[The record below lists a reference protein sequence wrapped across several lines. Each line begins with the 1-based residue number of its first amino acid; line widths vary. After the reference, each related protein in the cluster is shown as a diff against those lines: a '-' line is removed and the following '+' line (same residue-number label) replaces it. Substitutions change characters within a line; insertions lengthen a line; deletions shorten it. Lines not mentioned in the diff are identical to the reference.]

1 MIKLVNL
8 LKEVLTEISI
18 EQLKTQ
24 FVDSGKISQNSFD
37 EITNVTPKTA
47 YITWLAK
54 KVADKF
60 IKAEDIY
67 KYKKYFSIFDRRKKE
82 YPFADINQY
91 KTQNDLSQF
100 IGKSVEIADRESE
113 DPSQQKGVSKTDKY
127 KEFYIGSVDGFNVY
141 KLPQGRE
148 DLYGASCEL
157 GSGTE
162 WCTATGNTISLFS
175 NYISQGPLFIFIK
188 PGSNEKYQFHYESKS
203 FMNKNDETV
212 ETNKE
217 VYNLFKFIEDKEPQ
231 YKSFVAKFTNE
242 PETLTPEDL
251 NVKGDLAFS
260 SPRIASLPDNLNV
273 SGDIELLNTSIT
285 SLPDNLNIDGNL
297 WLTSMMITTIPSS
310 LKVGGYIR
318 IENTEITSLPDN
330 FKTNGDLSLHYALI
344 TSLPNNLDIG
354 LDLSIYD
361 TPLTTIPKNLKVNG
375 NLTLVN
381 TPISKKYTK
390 EQLKQMLPGVKG
402 DIKFS

>member
-1 MIKLVNL
+1 MIKLTGL
-8 LKEVLTEISI
+8 LKETLTEVSI

-113 DPSQQKGVSKTDKY
+113 DPSQQKGVSKTDRY

-162 WCTATGNTISLFS
+162 WCTATGNTKSFFD

-188 PGSNEKYQFHYESKS
+188 PGSREKYQFHYESKS
-203 FMNKNDETV
+203 FMDKNDENV

-231 YKSFVAKFTNE
+231 YKSFLAKFTHE

-260 SPRIASLPDNLNV
+260 GR
-273 SGDIELLNTSIT
+273 SIT
-285 SLPDNLNIDGNL
+285 SLPDNLNIGGDVEIIGTSITSLPNNLNIDGNL
-297 WLTSMMITTIPSS
+297 WLTAMVITSLPSS

-318 IENTEITSLPDN
+318 IEDTEITSLPDN
-330 FKTNGDLSLHYALI
+330 FKTNGDLSLHDALI

-361 TPLTTIPKNLKVNG
+361 TPITTIPNNLKVNG
-375 NLTLVN
+375 DLTLVN

-402 DIKFS
+402 DIKIS